1 MYLKE
6 LELKGFKSFPEKTD
20 IIFKNGITA
29 IVGPNGSGKSNISDA
44 VRWVL
49 GEQSI
54 KSLRGDK
61 LEDVIFA
68 GSDKKKP
75 MNYCEVSL
83 TIDNSDGEI
92 EIDFTE
98 LTIKRRAYRNGE
110 SQFFLNGK
118 PCRLKDIKELF
129 LDTGI
134 GKDSYSIIEQGKV
147 DEILSNNPL
156 VRRKVF
162 DEACGIA
169 KYRYKKQ
176 EAERNLK
183 NTSENLERINDIYIE
198 IEKQIN
204 PLKNQK
210 EKAEK
215 FLEISGRLKELE
227 VNSFLREINK
237 IDKESKEV
245 KISLEESEKK
255 INDGEEKNKSLEK
268 EYEDFKLESEVLDEE
283 IEKENEYISSLKEVI
298 SQKESEINLITEKSN
313 NKKKDIDRKNEEI
326 SKLSTLSEKN
336 DEDKKEN
343 LQKIELLNIKREELE
358 NKLEKKGSKNSD
370 KKEHIDSLE
379 KKIDELKDNMINL
392 LNEKQSITNNVSS
405 LEANRDNMNQRWQ
418 TIDESTDE
426 NEKNIKNTSK
436 NIEKEKEELEAI
448 NLKFEDVDKNIAE
461 NIEKIETTSK
471 KISELEKNITDNK
484 YELNEFKS
492 KKKIYVEMENQYDGF
507 NRGVKE
513 VLKNKNLKGI
523 DGAVAQVISVSEK
536 YEKAIEASL
545 AAAMQNIITEDE
557 ESAKKAIE
565 FLKKTEGGR
574 VTFLPLNVVTPNLID
589 LKDVKS
595 KIEPIGIASDL
606 LEFGDKYRNVVES
619 LLGKTVVIEDID
631 QAIQF
636 ARDTKYKIK
645 IATLDGEILK
655 PGGSITG
662 GSIKN
667 SANLLSRKRIIS
679 EYTEKIESISEL
691 IEKEEIEFKNLK
703 EEKKALYSEKDKLV
717 ADKNSVE
724 KNILL
729 KKAEI
734 KKLEE
739 KIGEYRTNIEK
750 LEREKESI
758 SSNMEYTISKLN
770 SANEKIEEIDKKSEK
785 SREEVENLNKELE
798 ENRILYDKDRK
809 EFEELNIELVNL
821 NNELKSLDSNTS
833 RISMENENTVIKI
846 EGMKKEIEVDL
857 KDVEEFGEKIKAEE
871 LEKANIQKEQIE
883 ANRILENKRLK
894 RTELKN
900 TLDEKSKELKRNE
913 REISEFKEELYKVN
927 SKLERFKSNRENY
940 LNKMFEQYD
949 MTFMQASELR
959 NDELQIT
966 KKEIETLKREKR
978 AIGSV
983 NLNSIEEYKETKERY
998 DLYSSQKADLEESI
1012 SGITKLIKELEH
1024 NMKIEFV
1031 EKFEE
1036 ISKNFK
1042 EVYTKLF
1049 GGGTGELTIADK
1061 ENILESDIIITA
1073 QPPGKKMKNINLLSG
1088 GEKALTAICIL
1099 FAIIISRPTPFC
1111 ILDEIEAPLDDI
1123 NVYRFGE
1130 FLKELSEETQF
1141 IAVTHRRGTMEAA
1154 EYIYGVTMQERAIS
1168 KIISLKLQ
1176 EAEKFAGLI

>member
-20 IIFKNGITA
+20 IVFKNGITA

-183 NTSENLERINDIYIE
+183 NTAENLERINDIYIE

-227 VNSFLREINK
+227 INNFLREINK
-237 IDKESKEV
+237 IDKEAKEI
-245 KISLEESEKK
+245 KITLEESEKK
-255 INDGEEKNKSLEK
+255 INTSEEKNKALEK
-268 EYEDFKLESEVLDEE
+268 EYEDFKLESEVIDEE
-283 IEKENEYISSLKEVI
+283 IEKENEYLSSLKEVI
-298 SQKESEINLITEKSN
+298 AQKESEINLITEKSN
-313 NKKKDIDRKNEEI
+313 NKKKDIERKKDEI
-326 SKLSTLSEKN
+326 SKLSSLSEKN

-343 LQKIELLNIKREELE
+343 LQKIEILNAKKEELE
-358 NKLEKKGSKNSD
+358 ANLEKKGSKN
-370 KKEHIDSLE
+370 KEQKENIDCIE
-379 KKIDELKDNMINL
+379 KTIDEFKDNMIKL
-392 LNEKQSITNNVSS
+392 LNEKQTISNNVSS

-418 TIDESTDE
+418 TIDETTDE

-436 NIEKEKEELEAI
+436 LIETENDELKDI
-448 NLKFEDVDKNIAE
+448 TSKFEDVDKKILGNA
-461 NIEKIETTSK
+461 EKIENLSK
-471 KISELEKNITDNK
+471 EISDLEKNITDNK

-492 KKKIYVEMENQYDGF
+492 KKKIYVEMENQYEGF

-513 VLKNKNLKGI
+513 VLKNKKLKGI

-536 YEKAIEASL
+536 YEKAIESSL

-557 ESAKKAIE
+557 QSAKEAIE

-574 VTFLPLNVVTPNLID
+574 VTFLPLNVVSSNLID

-595 KIEPIGIASDL
+595 KVEPIGIASDL
-606 LEFGDKYRNVVES
+606 VEFDEKYRNIVES

-636 ARDTKYKIK
+636 ARDTKYKLK

-667 SANLLSRKRIIS
+667 SGNLLSRKRIIS
-679 EYTEKIESISEL
+679 EYSEKIDMLSES
-691 IEKEEIEFKNLK
+691 IEKEESSLKSLK
-703 EEKKALYSEKDKLV
+703 EDKTNLYTEKDKLV
-717 ADKNSVE
+717 SEKNSIE
-724 KNILL
+724 KDILL

-739 KIGEYRTNIEK
+739 KIVEYKTNIEK

-770 SANEKIEEIDKKSEK
+770 SANKEIEEIDKKSEK
-785 SREEVENLNKELE
+785 SREEVEKLNRELE
-798 ENRILYDKDRK
+798 EGKSLYDKERK
-809 EFEELNIELVNL
+809 DFEELNIELVNL
-821 NNELKSLDSNTS
+821 NNELKSLDSNTN
-833 RISMENENTVIKI
+833 RISMENESTVIKI
-846 EGMKKEIEVDL
+846 EGMKKEIESDL
-857 KDVEEFGEKIKAEE
+857 KDVGEFEERIKAEE
-871 LEKANIQKEQIE
+871 VEKANVQKEHLE
-883 ANRILENKRLK
+883 ASRILEDKRIK
-894 RTELKN
+894 RAELKN
-900 TLDEKSKELKRNE
+900 AIDEKTKEIKRNE
-913 REISEFKEELYKVN
+913 REVSEFKEELYKIN

-959 NDELQIT
+959 NDELQIS

-978 AIGSV
+978 SIGSV
-983 NLNSIEEYKETKERY
+983 NLDSIEEYKETKERY

-1036 ISKNFK
+1036 ISNNFK
-1042 EVYTKLF
+1042 EVYKKLF
-1049 GGGTGELTIADK
+1049 GGGTGALTIADK

-1130 FLKELSEETQF
+1130 FLKELSQDTQF

>member
-20 IIFKNGITA
+20 IVFKNGITA

-183 NTSENLERINDIYIE
+183 NTAENLERINDIYIE

-227 VNSFLREINK
+227 INNFLREINK
-237 IDKESKEV
+237 IDKEAKEI
-245 KISLEESEKK
+245 KITLEESEKK
-255 INDGEEKNKSLEK
+255 INTSEEKNKALEK
-268 EYEDFKLESEVLDEE
+268 EYEDFKLESEVIDEE
-283 IEKENEYISSLKEVI
+283 IEKENEYLSSLKEVI
-298 SQKESEINLITEKSN
+298 AQKESEINLITEKSN
-313 NKKKDIDRKNEEI
+313 NKKKDIERKKDEI
-326 SKLSTLSEKN
+326 SKLSSLSEKN

-343 LQKIELLNIKREELE
+343 LQKIEILNAKKEELE
-358 NKLEKKGSKNSD
+358 ANLEKKGSKN
-370 KKEHIDSLE
+370 KEQKENIDCLE
-379 KKIDELKDNMINL
+379 KTIDEFKDNMIKL
-392 LNEKQSITNNVSS
+392 LNEKQTISNNVSS

-418 TIDESTDE
+418 TIDETTDE

-436 NIEKEKEELEAI
+436 LIETENDELKDI
-448 NLKFEDVDKNIAE
+448 TSKFEDVDKKILGNA
-461 NIEKIETTSK
+461 EKIENLSK
-471 KISELEKNITDNK
+471 EISDLEKNITDNK

-492 KKKIYVEMENQYDGF
+492 KKKIYVEMENQYEGF

-513 VLKNKNLKGI
+513 VLKNKKLKGI

-536 YEKAIEASL
+536 YEKAIESSL

-557 ESAKKAIE
+557 QSAKEAIE

-574 VTFLPLNVVTPNLID
+574 VTFLPLNVVSSNLID

-595 KIEPIGIASDL
+595 KVEPIGIASDL
-606 LEFGDKYRNVVES
+606 VEFDEKYRNIVES

-636 ARDTKYKIK
+636 ARDTKYKLK

-667 SANLLSRKRIIS
+667 SGNLLSRKRIIS
-679 EYTEKIESISEL
+679 EYSEKIDMLSES
-691 IEKEEIEFKNLK
+691 IEKEESSLKSLK
-703 EEKKALYSEKDKLV
+703 EDKTNLYTEKDKLV
-717 ADKNSVE
+717 SEKNSIE
-724 KNILL
+724 KDILL

-739 KIGEYRTNIEK
+739 KIVEYKTNIEK

-770 SANEKIEEIDKKSEK
+770 SANKEIEEIDKKSEK
-785 SREEVENLNKELE
+785 SREEVEKLNRELE
-798 ENRILYDKDRK
+798 EGKSLYDKERK
-809 EFEELNIELVNL
+809 DFEELNIELVNL
-821 NNELKSLDSNTS
+821 NNELKSLDSNTN

-846 EGMKKEIEVDL
+846 EGMKKEIESDL
-857 KDVEEFGEKIKAEE
+857 KDVGEFEERIKAEE
-871 LEKANIQKEQIE
+871 VEKANVQKEHLE
-883 ANRILENKRLK
+883 ASRILEDKRIK
-894 RTELKN
+894 RAELKN
-900 TLDEKSKELKRNE
+900 AIDEKTKEIKRNE
-913 REISEFKEELYKVN
+913 REVSEFKEELYKIN

-949 MTFMQASELR
+949 MTFMQASELK
-959 NDELQIT
+959 NDELQIS

-978 AIGSV
+978 SIGSV
-983 NLNSIEEYKETKERY
+983 NLDSIEEYKETKERY

-1036 ISKNFK
+1036 ISNNFK
-1042 EVYTKLF
+1042 EVYKKLF
-1049 GGGTGELTIADK
+1049 GGGTGALTIADK

-1130 FLKELSEETQF
+1130 FLKELSQDTQF

>member
-20 IIFKNGITA
+20 IVFKNGITA

-92 EIDFTE
+92 DIEFTE

-147 DEILSNNPL
+147 DEILSNNPGA
-156 VRRKVF
+156 RRKVF

-183 NTSENLERINDIYIE
+183 NTAENLERINDIYIE

-227 VNSFLREINK
+227 INSFLREINK
-237 IDKESKEV
+237 IDKEAKDIRV
-245 KISLEESEKK
+245 TLEEREKK
-255 INDGEEKNKSLEK
+255 INTGEAKNKSLEE
-268 EYEDFKLESEVLDEE
+268 EYEDLRLEAEVLDEE
-283 IEKENEYISSLKEVI
+283 IEKGNEYISSVKEI
-298 SQKESEINLITEKSN
+298 IAQKESDINLVTEKSN
-313 NKKKDIDRKNEEI
+313 NKKKEIDRKKEEI
-326 SKLSTLSEKN
+326 EKLSTLSEKN

-343 LQKIELLNIKREELE
+343 LQKIEILNSKKEELE
-358 NKLEKKGSKNSD
+358 ATLDKKGAKN
-370 KKEHIDSLE
+370 KEQKENIDSIE
-379 KKIDELKDNMINL
+379 KKIDELKDNRINL
-392 LNEKQSITNNVSS
+392 LNEKQSISNNVSS

-418 TIDESTDE
+418 SIDESTDE
-426 NEKNIKNTSK
+426 NEKFIKSTSK
-436 NIEKEKEELEAI
+436 SIEKEKEELENI
-448 NLKFEDVDKNIAE
+448 NSEFESV
-461 NIEKIETTSK
+461 SK
-471 KISELEKNITDNK
+471 KIEENTKQIENVSKKIDELNKNITDNK
-484 YELNEFKS
+484 YKLNEFES

-513 VLKNKNLKGI
+513 VLKNKKLRGI

-557 ESAKKAIE
+557 ECAKEAIE
-565 FLKKTEGGR
+565 FLKKTESGR

-595 KIEPIGIASDL
+595 KVEPIGIASEL
-606 LEFGDKYRNVVES
+606 LEFDEKYRNVVEG

-631 QAIQF
+631 KAIQF

-645 IATLDGEILK
+645 IATLYGEILK

-667 SANLLSRKRIIS
+667 SANLLSRKRIIG
-679 EYTEKIESISEL
+679 EYTEKIEELSASIDKEESEL
-691 IEKEEIEFKNLK
+691 KQLK
-703 EEKKALYSEKDKLV
+703 EEKTNLYTEKDK
-717 ADKNSVE
+717 ANSEKNTIE

-739 KIGEYRTNIEK
+739 KISEYRTNIDK

-758 SSNMEYTISKLN
+758 SSNMEYTISKLK
-770 SANEKIEEIDKKSEK
+770 SANEKIEEIDKKSEET
-785 SREEVENLNKELE
+785 REEVEKLNKVLE
-798 ENRILYDKDRK
+798 ESKNLYDKERK
-809 EFEELNIELVNL
+809 DFEELNIELINL
-821 NNELKSLDSNTS
+821 NNDLKSLNSNTS

-846 EGMKKEIEVDL
+846 DGMKKEIEEDL
-857 KDVEEFGEKIKAEE
+857 KAVEEFGKTISAEE
-871 LEKANIQKEQIE
+871 LEKSNLQKEHLE
-883 ANRILENKRLK
+883 ANRILEDKKLK
-894 RTELKN
+894 KAEFKN
-900 TLDEKSKELKRNE
+900 SLDEKSKEIKRNE
-913 REISEFKEELYKVN
+913 REVLEFREELYKIN
-927 SKLERFKSNRENY
+927 SKLERFKSNREGY

-949 MTFMQASELR
+949 MTFMQASEFR
-959 NDELQIT
+959 NDELQIS
-966 KKEIETLKREKR
+966 KKEIDSLKREKR

-983 NLNSIEEYKETKERY
+983 NLDSIEEYKETKERY

-1012 SGITKLIKELEH
+1012 AGITKLIKELEH
-1024 NMKIEFV
+1024 NMKKEFV
-1031 EKFEE
+1031 EKFGE
-1036 ISKNFK
+1036 ISNNFK
-1042 EVYTKLF
+1042 NVYKKLF

-1130 FLKELSEETQF
+1130 FLKELSQETQF

-1176 EAEKFAGLI
+1176 EAEKFAGII

>member
-20 IIFKNGITA
+20 IVFKNGITA

-92 EIDFTE
+92 DIEFTE

-147 DEILSNNPL
+147 DEILSNNPG

-237 IDKESKEV
+237 IDKEAGEIKLA
-245 KISLEESEKK
+245 LEESENK
-255 INDGEEKNKSLEK
+255 INTGEEKSKTLEK
-268 EYEDFKLESEVLDEE
+268 EYEDLKLESEVLDEE
-283 IEKENEYISSLKEVI
+283 IEKGNEYISSIKEVI
-298 SQKESEINLITEKSN
+298 AQKESDINLITEKSN
-313 NKKKDIDRKNEEI
+313 NKKREIDRKKEEI
-326 SKLSTLSEKN
+326 EKLSNLSEKN
-336 DEDKKEN
+336 DEDKKEI
-343 LQKIELLNIKREELE
+343 LQKIEILSSKKEELE
-358 NKLEKKGSKNSD
+358 AALEKSGAKN
-370 KKEHIDSLE
+370 KEQKENIDNVE
-379 KKIDELKDNMINL
+379 KKIDELKDNRINL
-392 LNEKQSITNNVSS
+392 LNEKQSISNNVSS
-405 LEANRDNMNQRWQ
+405 LEANRDNMNQRWR

-436 NIEKEKEELEAI
+436 SIEKEKEELGVIDSE
-448 NLKFEDVDKNIAE
+448 FE
-461 NIEKIETTSK
+461 NIGKKIADNTNKIEEVSN
-471 KISELEKNITDNK
+471 KISDLEKNITDNK
-484 YELNEFKS
+484 YKLNEFES

-513 VLKNKNLKGI
+513 VLKIKNLRGI

-557 ESAKKAIE
+557 ECAKEAIE
-565 FLKKTEGGR
+565 FLKKTESGR

-595 KIEPIGIASDL
+595 KIEPIGVASEL
-606 LEFGDKYRNVVES
+606 LEFDEKYRNVVEG

-662 GSIKN
+662 GSVRN

-679 EYTEKIESISEL
+679 EYSEKIDEL
-691 IEKEEIEFKNLK
+691 SASIEKEDSELKQLK
-703 EEKKALYSEKDKLV
+703 EDKTKLYAEKDKLV
-717 ADKNSVE
+717 SEKNSIE

-734 KKLEE
+734 K
-739 KIGEYRTNIEK
+739 N
-750 LEREKESI
+750 
-758 SSNMEYTISKLN
+758 
-770 SANEKIEEIDKKSEK
+770 
-785 SREEVENLNKELE
+785 
-798 ENRILYDKDRK
+798 
-809 EFEELNIELVNL
+809 
-821 NNELKSLDSNTS
+821 
-833 RISMENENTVIKI
+833 
-846 EGMKKEIEVDL
+846 
-857 KDVEEFGEKIKAEE
+857 
-871 LEKANIQKEQIE
+871 
-883 ANRILENKRLK
+883 
-894 RTELKN
+894 
-900 TLDEKSKELKRNE
+900 
-913 REISEFKEELYKVN
+913 
-927 SKLERFKSNRENY
+927 
-940 LNKMFEQYD
+940 
-949 MTFMQASELR
+949 
-959 NDELQIT
+959 
-966 KKEIETLKREKR
+966 
-978 AIGSV
+978 
-983 NLNSIEEYKETKERY
+983 
-998 DLYSSQKADLEESI
+998 
-1012 SGITKLIKELEH
+1012 
-1024 NMKIEFV
+1024 
-1031 EKFEE
+1031 
-1036 ISKNFK
+1036 
-1042 EVYTKLF
+1042 
-1049 GGGTGELTIADK
+1049 
-1061 ENILESDIIITA
+1061 
-1073 QPPGKKMKNINLLSG
+1073 
-1088 GEKALTAICIL
+1088 
-1099 FAIIISRPTPFC
+1099 
-1111 ILDEIEAPLDDI
+1111 
-1123 NVYRFGE
+1123 
-1130 FLKELSEETQF
+1130 
-1141 IAVTHRRGTMEAA
+1141 
-1154 EYIYGVTMQERAIS
+1154 
-1168 KIISLKLQ
+1168 
-1176 EAEKFAGLI
+1176 

>member
-20 IIFKNGITA
+20 IVFKNGITA

-68 GSDKKKP
+68 GSDNKKP

-92 EIDFTE
+92 DIEFTE

-147 DEILSNNPL
+147 DEILSNNPGA
-156 VRRKVF
+156 RRKVF

-183 NTSENLERINDIYIE
+183 NTAENLERINDIYIE

-227 VNSFLREINK
+227 INSFLREINK
-237 IDKESKEV
+237 IDKEAKDIKV
-245 KISLEESEKK
+245 TLEECEKK
-255 INDGEEKNKSLEK
+255 INTGEAKNKSLEE
-268 EYEDFKLESEVLDEE
+268 EYEDLRLEAEVLDEE
-283 IEKENEYISSLKEVI
+283 IEKGNEYISSIKEI
-298 SQKESEINLITEKSN
+298 IAQKESDINLEKE
-313 NKKKDIDRKNEEI
+313 IDRKKEEI
-326 SKLSTLSEKN
+326 EKLSTLSEKN

-343 LQKIELLNIKREELE
+343 LQKIEILNSKKEELE
-358 NKLEKKGSKNSD
+358 DTLDKKGAKN
-370 KKEHIDSLE
+370 KEQKENIDSVE
-379 KKIDELKDNMINL
+379 KKIDELKDNRINL
-392 LNEKQSITNNVSS
+392 LNEKQSISNNVSS

-418 TIDESTDE
+418 AIDESTDE
-426 NEKNIKNTSK
+426 NEKFIKSTSK
-436 NIEKEKEELEAI
+436 SIEKEKEELENI
-448 NLKFEDVDKNIAE
+448 NSEFESV
-461 NIEKIETTSK
+461 SK
-471 KISELEKNITDNK
+471 KIEENTKQIENVSKKIDESNKNITDNK
-484 YELNEFKS
+484 YKLNEFES

-513 VLKNKNLKGI
+513 VLKNKKLRGI

-557 ESAKKAIE
+557 ECAKEAIE
-565 FLKKTEGGR
+565 FLKKTESGR

-595 KIEPIGIASDL
+595 KVEPIGIASEL
-606 LEFGDKYRNVVES
+606 LEFDEKYRNVVEG

-631 QAIQF
+631 KAIQF

-667 SANLLSRKRIIS
+667 SANLLSRKRIIG
-679 EYTEKIESISEL
+679 EYTEKIEELSTSIDKEESEL
-691 IEKEEIEFKNLK
+691 KQLK
-703 EEKKALYSEKDKLV
+703 EEKTNLYTEKDK
-717 ADKNSVE
+717 ANSEKNTIE

-739 KIGEYRTNIEK
+739 KISEYRTNIDK

-758 SSNMEYTISKLN
+758 SSNMEYTISKLK
-770 SANEKIEEIDKKSEK
+770 SANEKIEEIDKKSEEA
-785 SREEVENLNKELE
+785 REEVEKLNKVLE
-798 ENRILYDKDRK
+798 ESKNLYDKERK
-809 EFEELNIELVNL
+809 DFEELNIELINL
-821 NNELKSLDSNTS
+821 NNDLKSLNSNTS

-846 EGMKKEIEVDL
+846 DGMKKEIEEDL
-857 KDVEEFGEKIKAEE
+857 KAVEEFGKTISAEE
-871 LEKANIQKEQIE
+871 LEKSNLQKEHLE
-883 ANRILENKRLK
+883 ANRILEDKKLK
-894 RTELKN
+894 KAEFKN
-900 TLDEKSKELKRNE
+900 SLDEKSKEIKRNE
-913 REISEFKEELYKVN
+913 REVLEFREELYKIN
-927 SKLERFKSNRENY
+927 SKLERFKSNREGY

-949 MTFMQASELR
+949 MTFMQASEFR
-959 NDELQIT
+959 NDELQIS
-966 KKEIETLKREKR
+966 KKEIDSLKREKR

-983 NLNSIEEYKETKERY
+983 NLDSIEEYKETKERY
-998 DLYSSQKADLEESI
+998 DLYSSQKTDLEESI
-1012 SGITKLIKELEH
+1012 AGITKLIKELEH
-1024 NMKIEFV
+1024 NMKKEFV
-1031 EKFEE
+1031 EKFGE
-1036 ISKNFK
+1036 ISNNFK
-1042 EVYTKLF
+1042 NVYKKLF

-1130 FLKELSEETQF
+1130 FLKELSQETQF

-1176 EAEKFAGLI
+1176 EAEKFAGII

>member
-20 IIFKNGITA
+20 IVFKNGITA

-92 EIDFTE
+92 DIEFTE

-147 DEILSNNPL
+147 DEILSNNPG

-183 NTSENLERINDIYIE
+183 NTAENLERINDIYIE

-227 VNSFLREINK
+227 INSFLREINK
-237 IDKESKEV
+237 IDKEAKDI
-245 KISLEESEKK
+245 KITLEESEKK
-255 INDGEEKNKSLEK
+255 INTGEAKNKSLEE
-268 EYEDFKLESEVLDEE
+268 EYEDLRLEAEVLDEE
-283 IEKENEYISSLKEVI
+283 IEKGNEYISSIKEI
-298 SQKESEINLITEKSN
+298 IAQKESDINLVTEKSN
-313 NKKKDIDRKNEEI
+313 NKKKEIDRKKEEI
-326 SKLSTLSEKN
+326 EKLSTLSEKN

-343 LQKIELLNIKREELE
+343 LQKIEILNSKKEELE
-358 NKLEKKGSKNSD
+358 ATLEKSGAKN
-370 KKEHIDSLE
+370 KEQKENIDNVE
-379 KKIDELKDNMINL
+379 KKIDELKDNRINL
-392 LNEKQSITNNVSS
+392 LNEKQSISKNVSS
-405 LEANRDNMNQRWQ
+405 LEANRDNMNQRWR

-436 NIEKEKEELEAI
+436 LIEKEKEELENI
-448 NLKFEDVDKNIAE
+448 NSEFESV
-461 NIEKIETTSK
+461 SK
-471 KISELEKNITDNK
+471 KIDELNKNITDNK
-484 YELNEFKS
+484 YKLNEFES

-513 VLKNKNLKGI
+513 VLKNKKLRGI

-557 ESAKKAIE
+557 ECAKEAIE
-565 FLKKTEGGR
+565 FLKKTESGR

-595 KIEPIGIASDL
+595 KVEPIGIASEL
-606 LEFGDKYRNVVES
+606 LEFDEKYRNVVEG

-631 QAIQF
+631 KAIQF

-667 SANLLSRKRIIS
+667 SANLLSRKRIIG
-679 EYTEKIESISEL
+679 EYTEKIEELSASIDKEESEL
-691 IEKEEIEFKNLK
+691 KQLK
-703 EEKKALYSEKDKLV
+703 EEKTNLYTEKDK
-717 ADKNSVE
+717 ANSEKNTIE

-739 KIGEYRTNIEK
+739 KISEYRTNIDK

-758 SSNMEYTISKLN
+758 SSNMEYTISKLK
-770 SANEKIEEIDKKSEK
+770 SANEKIEEIDKKSEET
-785 SREEVENLNKELE
+785 REEVEKLNKVLE
-798 ENRILYDKDRK
+798 ESKNLYDKERK
-809 EFEELNIELVNL
+809 DFEKLNIELINL
-821 NNELKSLDSNTS
+821 NNDLKSLNSNTS

-846 EGMKKEIEVDL
+846 DGMKKEIEEDL
-857 KDVEEFGEKIKAEE
+857 KAVEEFGKNISAEE
-871 LEKANIQKEQIE
+871 LEKSNLQKEHLE
-883 ANRILENKRLK
+883 ANRILEDKKLK
-894 RTELKN
+894 KAEFKN
-900 TLDEKSKELKRNE
+900 RLDEKSKEIKRNE
-913 REISEFKEELYKVN
+913 REVLEFREELYKIN
-927 SKLERFKSNRENY
+927 SKLERFKSNREGY

-949 MTFMQASELR
+949 MTFMQASEFR
-959 NDELQIT
+959 NDELQIS
-966 KKEIETLKREKR
+966 KKEIDSLKREKR

-983 NLNSIEEYKETKERY
+983 NLDSIEEYKETKERY

-1012 SGITKLIKELEH
+1012 AGITKLIKELEH
-1024 NMKIEFV
+1024 NMKKEFV

-1036 ISKNFK
+1036 ISNNFK
-1042 EVYTKLF
+1042 NVYKKLF

-1073 QPPGKKMKNINLLSG
+1073 KPPGKKMKNINLLSG

-1130 FLKELSEETQF
+1130 FLKELSQETQF

-1176 EAEKFAGLI
+1176 EAEKFAGII